1 MDYPLQGACQCGQ
14 VTYELHEK
22 PLMVFACHCTE
33 CQKLSTSP
41 FSITAVVDAS
51 KVEFSGQLRSW
62 ERLADSGN
70 RNCAMFC
77 PSCGN
82 RIYHFN
88 PDAPETVK
96 LKLKPIDQSLTDI
109 FEPQAHVWVSEKLD
123 WYQIP
128 NNVKVFLKQPS

>member
-1 MDYPLQGACQCGQ
+1 MDYPLNGACQCGQ
-14 VTYELHEK
+14 VTYELYEK

-41 FSITAVVDAS
+41 FSITAVVDAE
-51 KVEFSGQLRSW
+51 KIEFSGQLKSW

-70 RNCAMFC
+70 RNCAMSC
-77 PSCGN
+77 PNCGN

-96 LKLKPIDQSLTDI
+96 LKLKPIGMSRADI

-128 NNVKVFLKQPS
+128 KNVKVFPKQPG